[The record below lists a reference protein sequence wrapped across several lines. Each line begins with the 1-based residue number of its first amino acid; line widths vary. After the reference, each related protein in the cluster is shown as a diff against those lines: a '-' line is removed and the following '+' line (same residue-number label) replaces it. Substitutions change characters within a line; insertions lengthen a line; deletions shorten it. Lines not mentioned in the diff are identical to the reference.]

1 MSRCRRLRG
10 QDGFLKAA
18 LGQLQF
24 CDAET
29 VSGGGA
35 VHPATATP
43 DGCSLLA
50 ACLGRRTVCIWQL
63 PHPMGGEG
71 GSGGTFEL
79 AFREGY
85 GDLLQYCWL
94 SRRLLVAGFS
104 TGYLVAV
111 ALSGGLQPGS
121 GSGTEL
127 LSSRALHHSG
137 SALSWCAATGMLAAG
152 AGGRLALFSCA
163 LEGPE
168 APRVVQQPGVT
179 ELEGAHRVA
188 SLQASPCGRLLSV
201 GTESGKLLQFL
212 AKPPLLHGACGG
224 KLAYVDPAASLT
236 QALLLDTASLQAQQQ
251 QQQQQQQHRPAVPL
265 PLPVEPEL
273 LALGPTHLA
282 AAVGNMVSLPPA
294 CSCCACCRVPQCML
308 LWLLGAAAS
317 LQIAEQIARRCT
329 LSAVLTGWVV
339 CTAFPR
345 RCGSR
350 RWSPTPAPA
359 CCRRRP
365 RQSSPPK
372 SAGCASTPPACC
384 C

>member
-1 MSRCRRLRG
+1 MAWSPASVQLALGTAKGGGIIWDVASRAATPLQLGRSVKAVCCMAWSAAAAPGGLLALGCKGGQLVMCRAA
-10 QDGFLKAA
+10 DGCVVKTVQMKAA

-29 VSGGGA
+29 VPGGGA
-35 VHPATATP
+35 IRPATATP

-63 PHPMGGEG
+63 PQPMGGEG

-188 SLQASPCGRLLSV
+188 SLQASPCGRLLTV

-236 QALLLDTASLQAQQQ
+236 QALLLDTASSSSSSSSSSI
-251 QQQQQQQHRPAVPL
+251 
-265 PLPVEPEL
+265 
-273 LALGPTHLA
+273 G
-282 AAVGNMVSLPPA
+282 
-294 CSCCACCRVPQCML
+294 
-308 LWLLGAAAS
+308 
-317 LQIAEQIARRCT
+317 RRC
-329 LSAVLTGWVV
+329 
-339 CTAFPR
+339 
-345 RCGSR
+345 RCR
-350 RWSPTPAPA
+350 CLWS
-359 CCRRRP
+359 
-365 RQSSPPK
+365 QS
-372 SAGCASTPPACC
+372 C
-384 C
+384 